1 MTETLQQGVLNELGD
16 SGVQEIANQLG
27 TDTTTARQAVDG
39 ALASIVGGMAKNTE
53 DPQGADDLAKALG
66 DHTQESPATDI
77 AALSSG
83 GMGGAILG
91 HVLGGKM
98 DSVSGAVSEKTGLPA
113 DQVKKVL
120 AIVAPIVMA
129 YLAKRFIS
137 GGGQKADAGGVA
149 QELQNEKQG
158 GLGGFGD
165 LLGKVLGG

>member
-1 MTETLQQGVLNELGD
+1 MTETLQQGVMNELGD
-16 SGVQEIANQLG
+16 SGVQQIAGLLG
-27 TDTTTARQAVDG
+27 TDTDTAKQAVDG
-39 ALASIVGGMAKNTE
+39 ALSSIVGGMAVNTE
-53 DPQGADDLAKALG
+53 NPQGADDLFKAIG
-66 DHTQESPATDI
+66 DYTGENPAGNI

-98 DSVSGAVSEKTGLPA
+98 DSVSGAVGEKTGLPA

-129 YLAKRFIS
+129 YLAKRFI
-137 GGGQKADAGGVA
+137 GGGQNADAGGVA
-149 QELQNEKQG
+149 KELQNEKQG